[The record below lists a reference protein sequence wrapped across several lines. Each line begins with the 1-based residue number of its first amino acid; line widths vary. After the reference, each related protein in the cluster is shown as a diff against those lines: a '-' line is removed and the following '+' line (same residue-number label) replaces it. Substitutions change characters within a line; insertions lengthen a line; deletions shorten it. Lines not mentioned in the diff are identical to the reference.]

1 MKIVKKI
8 KLPIIFVLYLMICW
22 HFGSAY
28 ILRDISFLPND
39 NNSIFIIVVY
49 FGLIIAATLLAE
61 TKPERIIT
69 FIFSLIMLCWNIGSA
84 LQLCGINPL
93 STRLIEILAFFNA
106 PNPYLAINYPADL
119 HYFSYFRI
127 ANLLLAL
134 IPFLVFLFAT
144 LFLATKL
151 IGSEKVRSN
160 KMLMILTIVT
170 CCTLKLSTLSAG
182 FAVYAI
188 LSAAEF
194 FCWIYTMYQYR
205 NNRIITK
212 IFFLFLC
219 TVTFF
224 YSIEI
229 ILFQLSGFGHLGND
243 YIGFYYNEFVLGPII
258 LHYINLFPV
267 FYDYSINIPEFICI
281 LILFFFSFFF
291 FIHLGGRKTV
301 TGKNLTEN

>member
-8 KLPIIFVLYLMICW
+8 KLPIFFILYLIICW
-22 HFGSAY
+22 HYGSAY
-28 ILRDISFLPND
+28 ILRDIRLLPTD
-39 NNSIFIIVVY
+39 NTSILIIVVY
-49 FGLIIAATLLAE
+49 FGLIIATTLLSV
-61 TKPERIIT
+61 TKLERMIL

-84 LQLCGINPL
+84 LQISGLNPL
-93 STRLIEILAFFNA
+93 STRLIELLAFLNA
-106 PNPYLAINYPADL
+106 PNPYIAINYPTDL

-134 IPFLVFLFAT
+134 IPFIVYLFTT
-144 LFLATKL
+144 LFLATRL

-182 FAVYAI
+182 FVVYAV
-188 LSAAEF
+188 LSAVEF
-194 FCWIYTMYQYR
+194 FCWIYTMYQYL
-205 NNRIITK
+205 NNQIITK

-219 TVTFF
+219 TVTVF

-243 YIGFYYNEFVLGPII
+243 YIGFYYNELVLGPII
-258 LHYINLFPV
+258 FHYINLFPI
-267 FYDYSINIPEFICI
+267 FYDYSINLPEFICI
-281 LILFFFSFFF
+281 LILFSFSCFF
-291 FIHLGGRKTV
+291 FIHLGGKKRV
-301 TGKNLTEN
+301 TTKNWPEK